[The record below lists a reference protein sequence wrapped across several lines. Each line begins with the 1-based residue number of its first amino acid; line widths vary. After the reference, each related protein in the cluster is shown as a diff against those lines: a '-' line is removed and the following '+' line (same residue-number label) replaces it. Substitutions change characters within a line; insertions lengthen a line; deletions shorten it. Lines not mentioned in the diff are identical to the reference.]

1 MEIEGCPFSKGK
13 PSKVGQL
20 VSCEL
25 GRHDEACV
33 LGQIQNTMF
42 WFTLR
47 AKESGRRAQPR
58 TDRAQ
63 HRHAGGQDTK
73 PAPRNKCN
81 LLTLLATEFR
91 GREQERQRRQE
102 KTIKAPK
109 RGAVVLVFT

>member
-1 MEIEGCPFSKGK
+1 M
-13 PSKVGQL
+13 

-25 GRHDEACV
+25 GRRDEACV
-33 LGQIQNTMF
+33 LGQLQNTMF

-63 HRHAGGQDTK
+63 HRHARGQETK
-73 PAPRNKCN
+73 PTPRNKCN
-81 LLTLLATEFR
+81 LLTLLATELK
-91 GREQERQRRQE
+91 ERKRKRRKG

-109 RGAVVLVFT
+109 RGAVVLMFT